1 MKMSIHT
8 LNPVHLHRAAPLSGR
23 KRAVNNLPAQSTPC
37 RQRNR
42 HPSEDHNFC
51 LHSYFLTIKTDLK
64 SLCSGAFNGTLGFA
78 PIDQTKITIPPPNC
92 TSAARAA
99 RLPNWCDW
107 TRHLRDS
114 WLRAR
119 HCARIG
125 PAPTRLRAACDETC
139 GFTQLLMRSQAS
151 VDNHCRT
158 KVTCRRAGAKRGGSD
173 AWWVCSG

>member
-51 LHSYFLTIKTDLK
+51 LHSYFFTIKTDLK

-78 PIDQTKITIPPPNC
+78 PIDQTKITIPPPTFGEPFDVWGAFRRRLLGPLTYNTVFLNTDHLLC
-92 TSAARAA
+92 LLLSGSATS
-99 RLPNWCDW
+99 
-107 TRHLRDS
+107 
-114 WLRAR
+114 
-119 HCARIG
+119 G
-125 PAPTRLRAACDETC
+125 
-139 GFTQLLMRSQAS
+139 
-151 VDNHCRT
+151 
-158 KVTCRRAGAKRGGSD
+158 
-173 AWWVCSG
+173 